1 MPRNSIVHSVRD
13 WIVDHPAL
21 FSGLIIYAYYVLS
34 SVNFL
39 IAYFKAGHG
48 RSLGL
53 WDYISQFDALP
64 FMWLLA
70 YTFVQLLVFRERV
83 HEKEKQAINQQR
95 KMDIQATQFRTLQ
108 EVAVTLMDKINNPA
122 AVIVMYVRRL
132 AKKIRQSNTQQEIPE
147 GRRMEYT
154 GIVEGRE
161 TRHALVSQ
169 SQFLGLRG
177 ELVESFLALDTR
189 ALLVLHQVLEENAP
203 VRAHLAIRQFV
214 ALKKTHWHRSAS
226 RIPALPCLPAPHPA
240 AVRLDPFR
248 SPWGRC
254 G

>member
-13 WIVDHPAL
+13 WVVFHPAL
-21 FSGLIIYAYYVLS
+21 FSGLVIYAYYVLS

-39 IAYFKAGHG
+39 IAHFKAGHG

-132 AKKIRQSNTQQEIPE
+132 AKKIRRSSELYPDLEAIQKAAFRISKTLQEMSS
-147 GRRMEYT
+147 MEEYK
-154 GIVEGRE
+154 
-161 TRHALVSQ
+161 
-169 SQFLGLRG
+169 F
-177 ELVESFLALDTR
+177 
-189 ALLVLHQVLEENAP
+189 LEESY
-203 VRAHLAIRQFV
+203 RRIIELTKI
-214 ALKKTHWHRSAS
+214 KK
-226 RIPALPCLPAPHPA
+226 
-240 AVRLDPFR
+240 
-248 SPWGRC
+248 
-254 G
+254 